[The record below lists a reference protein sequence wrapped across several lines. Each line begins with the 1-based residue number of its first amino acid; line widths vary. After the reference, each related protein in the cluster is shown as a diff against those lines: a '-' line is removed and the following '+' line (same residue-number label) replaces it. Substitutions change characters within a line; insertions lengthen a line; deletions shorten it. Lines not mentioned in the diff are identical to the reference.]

1 MRLPFTFLVLTASML
16 LAQATRDLGVEF
28 DAAPLPDNRERWAVV
43 IGVSSYKYVPP
54 AAQLKYAHR
63 DAEDFAQFLR
73 SPPAGAIPASN
84 VRLLT
89 EQQATAGGVR
99 AALVNW
105 LPQSAGPND
114 IVYLFLAGHAVRGDH
129 GEGYFAAHD
138 SDPQNLHATAISFA
152 EINAAIGPRLRA
164 STVILIADACHA
176 GGIGWASD
184 PAAPSD
190 MQGAIESLGARDRT
204 VLKLLASRSRE
215 QSFEDQRWGG
225 GHGIFTFALL
235 NGLRGAAER
244 TPDGV
249 VRAGELLDYVSRV
262 VPEQTGARQ
271 NPRVAGNFEGSLPM
285 AVLPVQRFVKP
296 YEPASLSL
304 RGAPGTAVYIDSR
317 FQGTIRP
324 SGELVI
330 ENLRPGARRI
340 SFEEP
345 GAQAYEQELALP
357 TGATTLDILNAPEF
371 AVPRLDR
378 LIAKDLNAAWQHFR
392 SQPWT
397 EKQRPLAGARMA
409 QALEDSGQACVS
421 DYVQSNTIALK
432 AAMFR
437 RAAESFRLL
446 KTMRPND
453 ASLDARALFCQARA
467 EIAGGLFLDAENTL
481 RQSLQIDPNFACSYN
496 ALGVALQRQSRI
508 PEARA
513 AFDHARKLT
522 PNWALPPLQIA
533 QLYIA
538 ANEPAKALPYLQD
551 AARLFPKAVGLQWSL
566 ARLNR
571 VLNRPQPFLAAA
583 SAAIAINPNYAP
595 IYAELGA
602 FHEANGD
609 AVKAAQAYDTYLT
622 LAPNFPDSNAIRER
636 TQRLRKPAPSLR
648 RQ

>member
-1 MRLPFTFLVLTASML
+1 MRLPFALVLTGGIL

-43 IGVSSYKYVPP
+43 IGVSSYKYAPP
-54 AAQLKYAHR
+54 AAQLKFAHR
-63 DAEDFAQFLR
+63 DAEAFAQFLR
-73 SPPAGAIPASN
+73 SAQGGAIPASH

-89 EQQATAGGVR
+89 EQHATAGGVR

-114 IVYLFLAGHAVRGDH
+114 IVYLFLAGHAVGGDH
-129 GEGYFAAHD
+129 GEGYFVAHD

-164 STVILIADACHA
+164 NTVIVIADACHT

-190 MQGAIESLGARDRT
+190 MQGALESLGARDRT

-225 GHGIFTFALL
+225 GHGVFTFAIL

-262 VPEQTGARQ
+262 VPEQTGSRQ

-285 AVLPVQRFVKP
+285 AVLPIQRAGKP
-296 YEPASLSL
+296 YEPALLRL
-304 RGAPGTAVYIDSR
+304 RGAPGTAVYVDYR

-330 ENLRPGARRI
+330 ENLRPGARYL

-345 GAQAYEQELALP
+345 GWQAHEQELALP
-357 TGATTLDILNAPEF
+357 AGATTLDILTAPEF
-371 AVPRLDR
+371 AMTRLER
-378 LIAKDLNAAWQHFR
+378 LIASDLNAAWQRFR

-397 EKQRPLAGARMA
+397 EKQRPLAVARMA

-432 AAMFR
+432 GALFR

-446 KTMRPND
+446 KTLRPND
-453 ASLDARALFCQARA
+453 TSLDARALFCQARA
-467 EIAGGLFLDAENTL
+467 EIAGGRFPEAESTL
-481 RQSLQIDPNFACSYN
+481 RKSLALDPNFACSYN
-496 ALGVALQRQSRI
+496 ALGVALLRQTRV

-513 AFDHARKLT
+513 AFDRARKLT

-533 QLYIA
+533 QLHIA
-538 ANEPAKALPYLQD
+538 ANEPAKARPYLED
-551 AARLFPKAVGLQWSL
+551 ATRLFPKSVGLQGSL

-571 VLNRPQPFLAAA
+571 VLKRPEAFLAAA
-583 SAAIAINPNYAP
+583 GAAIAIDPNYAP

-609 AVKAAQAYDTYLT
+609 AAKAAQAYDVYLI
-622 LAPNFPDSNAIRER
+622 LAPNFADSNGIRER
-636 TQRLRKPAPSLR
+636 TQRLRRPVPSLR